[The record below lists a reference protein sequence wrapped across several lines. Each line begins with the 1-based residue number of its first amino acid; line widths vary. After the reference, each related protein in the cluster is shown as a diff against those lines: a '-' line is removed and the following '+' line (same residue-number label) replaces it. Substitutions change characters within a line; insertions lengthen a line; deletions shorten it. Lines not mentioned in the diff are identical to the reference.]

1 MAAKYSEGNTIS
13 TLAKLS
19 PNRYNSV
26 MKYELETTQDFDKW
40 LKKIRD
46 KKVLHRFDVRFN
58 RIINGNFGDAKQV
71 ATNLFE
77 LRFFFG
83 SGYRIYYTIRKKKI
97 ILLLC
102 GGDKSSQSK
111 DIAKAKNLLDY

>member
-1 MAAKYSEGNTIS
+1 MGVKYQLG
-13 TLAKLS
+13 
-19 PNRYNSV
+19 
-26 MKYELETTQDFDKW
+26 TTQEFDKW
-40 LKKIRD
+40 SRKIRD

-58 RIINGNFGDAKQV
+58 RIVNGNFGDAKQV
-71 ATNLFE
+71 SANLFE

-97 ILLLC
+97 VLLLC

-111 DIAKAKNLLDY
+111 DIARAKDLLELLR

>member
-1 MAAKYSEGNTIS
+1 
-13 TLAKLS
+13 
-19 PNRYNSV
+19 
-26 MKYELETTQDFDKW
+26 MKYEVETTEEFDKW

-46 KKVLHRFDVRFN
+46 KKVLHRFDVCFN

-83 SGYRIYYTIRKKKI
+83 SGYRIYSTIRKKKI
-97 ILLLC
+97 VLLLC
-102 GGDKSSQSK
+102 GGDKLSQSK
-111 DIAKAKNLLDY
+111 DIAKAKYLLGELR